1 MRNMSPSSRLLCKA
15 MLWRKMLQ
23 RASPTTPR
31 KDHVTHTVPWPREI
45 ENVVDNFT
53 ESAAGSAR
61 TAPVDD
67 TVNGALTLQGHVTV
81 RASVLKETK

>member
-1 MRNMSPSSRLLCKA
+1 
-15 MLWRKMLQ
+15 MLWTKMLQ
-23 RASPTTPR
+23 RTSPPTPR

-45 ENVVDNFT
+45 ENVVENFT

-67 TVNGALTLQGHVTV
+67 TVNKALALRSRVTV
-81 RASVLKETK
+81 RASFLKETK